1 MRLKRPAFTSG
12 FSNSLAEGL
21 TETIQETRF
30 IELVT
35 GEIPPPTI
43 VDIEVP
49 MAGVALTQMA
59 NGLGERLEHAAYW
72 VAYAIVP
79 NFQVFWLSDT
89 VNQDHVIPAGY
100 VMLTLVYGPVQIL
113 VALGLATAVQNLKA
127 QEGNTSRGAPN
138 VEVLSHVPLGG
149 PMTVADVE
157 LEQEMHRPY
166 AYVARLFE
174 AGFDV
179 IELDV

>member
-1 MRLKRPAFTSG
+1 MLSDWIFGRKIQHIEGLWLQRASAK
-12 FSNSLAEGL
+12 GL
-21 TETIQETRF
+21 TETIQETRV

-35 GEIPPPTI
+35 GETPPPTI

-89 VNQDHVIPAGY
+89 VNQDHVIPTDY
-100 VMLTLVYGPVQIL
+100 MMLTLVYGPVQIL
-113 VALGLATAVQNLKA
+113 VALGLATILFQ
-127 QEGNTSRGAPN
+127 RR
-138 VEVLSHVPLGG
+138 EVG
-149 PMTVADVE
+149 
-157 LEQEMHRPY
+157 
-166 AYVARLFE
+166 
-174 AGFDV
+174 
-179 IELDV
+179 